1 MPLPKENPA
10 SCEDRGVLK
19 ADRGWKVGT
28 TCVRNPNSPDGDWFR
43 TPTSASS
50 LHLGYDAGMM
60 ARALVFGCLGPV
72 LSGWLLLIANTLHDR
87 GGTVIVIPYMAL
99 EVILLSVGGL
109 ADFLLDGIRGWAR
122 VLALAAACALTS
134 GVAMFFLTPRA
145 FQDLGVVFAL
155 GGALPAAICSLVAG
169 RMRRSQ
175 PAPSSQR

>member
-1 MPLPKENPA
+1 
-10 SCEDRGVLK
+10 
-19 ADRGWKVGT
+19 
-28 TCVRNPNSPDGDWFR
+28 
-43 TPTSASS
+43 
-50 LHLGYDAGMM
+50 
-60 ARALVFGCLGPV
+60 
-72 LSGWLLLIANTLHDR
+72 
-87 GGTVIVIPYMAL
+87 VIVIPYMAL

-122 VLALAAACALTS
+122 VLAVAALMS